1 MLWLEVFVLYGVQ
14 VLIIVGCVIGVIVYG
29 RRVLSKDARAA
40 EKSVKFLGLLILL
53 VFGGVVLF
61 NFLSTLQVLF
71 FS

>member
-1 MLWLEVFVLYGVQ
+1 MPWLEIVILYGTQ
-14 VLIIVGCVIGVIVYG
+14 VLIIVGCIIGVVVYG
-29 RRVLSKDARAA
+29 RRVFGKDARIG
-40 EKSVKFLGLLILL
+40 ERLLKSLGLLILL